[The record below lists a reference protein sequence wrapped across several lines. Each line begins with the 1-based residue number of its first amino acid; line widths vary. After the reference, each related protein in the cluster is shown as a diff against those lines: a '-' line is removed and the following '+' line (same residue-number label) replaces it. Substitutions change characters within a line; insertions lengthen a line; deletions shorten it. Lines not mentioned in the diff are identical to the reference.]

1 MIVNFLE
8 ENRMSQNT
16 LRFMICLLALLTL
29 FAVQAVAAQDEV
41 TIECAEGP
49 ADITIAAGA
58 VGVEL
63 EVVQA
68 QAARYVEACPGINV
82 SVLETIDSATDRLA
96 LYQQFWAQE
105 SPEVDIYQV
114 DVIWAGIIA
123 EHMVDLYEYL
133 PQEYIDQ
140 FFPAMVAGQTIEG
153 RLVAIPWF
161 TDAPGLYYRTD
172 LLEEYGYDAPPATW
186 DELTEMA
193 AAIQEGERADNPD
206 FYGYVWQGNSYE
218 GLTCDAHEWLASETG
233 QTFISPEG
241 EVNVLAPEW
250 IAALERATGWVGTI
264 SPEAVTTYQEEDSR
278 AVWQAGNAA
287 FMRNWPY
294 AYGLGNGEDSAV
306 AGLFGYA
313 PLPTGAAG
321 TFGCLGGWQ
330 VGVSQYSDNVEAA
343 VSVAAFLASAPEQ
356 KIRALS
362 PQGANP
368 TIPALYE
375 DPELLEANPLF
386 GAMGPILAAA
396 LPRPSGITAER
407 YNEASTLF
415 FSAVHSVLTGELDAL
430 TAMEDLEIDL
440 QELLADM
447 GVGS

>member
-1 MIVNFLE
+1 MFKRVVLVLVVLV
-8 ENRMSQNT
+8 S
-16 LRFMICLLALLTL
+16 LLSMQLVT
-29 FAVQAVAAQDEV
+29 AQDAMA
-41 TIECAEGP
+41 CPAGP
-49 ADITIAAGA
+49 AEITIAAGA

-63 EVVQA
+63 ELVQG
-68 QAARYVEACPGINV
+68 QAARYMEACPDISV
-82 SVLETIDSATDRLA
+82 TVLETIDSATDRLG
-96 LYQQFWAQE
+96 LYQQFWEAQ
-105 SPEVDIYQV
+105 SPDVDVYQV

-123 EHMVDLYEYL
+123 EHMVDLKEFLSEETIAEY
-133 PQEYIDQ
+133 
-140 FFPAMVAGQTIEG
+140 FPAMIAGQTIAD
-153 RLVAIPWF
+153 RLVALPWF

-172 LLEEYGYDAPPATW
+172 LLEKYGLEVPTTW
-186 DELTEMA
+186 DELTA
-193 AAIQEGERADNPD
+193 AAQTIMDGERAEGMAD
-206 FYGYVWQGNSYE
+206 FYGYVWQGNAYE

-233 QTFISPEG
+233 NTFITPEG

-264 SPEAVTTYQEEDSR
+264 SPEAVTTYQEEDAR

-306 AGLFGYA
+306 AGNFGYV
-313 PLPTGAAG
+313 PLPMGAAG

-330 VGVSQYSDNVEAA
+330 LGVSQYSDNVEAA
-343 VSVAAFLASAPEQ
+343 VSVAAFLASPAEQ

-368 TIPALYE
+368 TIPSLYE
-375 DPELLEANPLF
+375 DQELLDANPLF

-415 FSAVHSVLTGELDAL
+415 YTAVNSVLRGDIDAQ

-440 QELLADM
+440 QELLEDM
-447 GVGS
+447 GVGM